1 MVLAQ
6 FFQRDLYTRYLNGP
20 AEPREFQQTVV
31 ETKTDLSYL
40 KNVKDIS
47 VIERR
52 PEAKPARQFSEAMQI
67 FNHYYS
73 SFLEFDCFYTQ

>member
-1 MVLAQ
+1 MVLSQ
-6 FFQRDLYTRYLNGP
+6 FFERDLSTRYLNSP

-31 ETKTDLSYL
+31 EMKTGLSYL

-47 VIERR
+47 LKERR
-52 PEAKPARQFSEAMQI
+52 PKAKPVRQFSVAMQI
-67 FNHYYS
+67 FNHHYS